1 MVLIVDNYDSF
12 VFNVAQILE
21 EAGAAYCVRK
31 NDDPAILDGGFDCAI
46 ISPGPSVPDES
57 GLLMRF
63 VEKFSGGKL
72 LGICLGHQAICEF
85 FGAKLRRITPAHGA
99 QSELTDIDFSDPLWR
114 GVSDFRVG
122 RYHSWSVE
130 RQTLPPRLRVL
141 ARADGEIMAVRL
153 SGTKTYGL
161 QFHPESF
168 LTPAG
173 GQMLRNWLDL

>member
-1 MVLIVDNYDSF
+1 MVLLVDNYDSF
-12 VFNVAQILE
+12 VFNIAQMLE
-21 EAGAAYCVRK
+21 RAGAAYIVRK
-31 NDDPAILDGGFDCAI
+31 NDDPAILDSGFDCAV
-46 ISPGPSVPDES
+46 ISPGPSVPADS

-72 LGICLGHQAICEF
+72 LGICLGHQAICAA
-85 FGAKLRRITPAHGA
+85 FGAKLRRITPAHGV
-99 QSELTDIDFSDPLWR
+99 QSELTDIDLTDPLWR

-130 RQTLPPRLRVL
+130 QPTLPPRLRVL
-141 ARADGEIMAVRL
+141 ARAENEIMAVRL

-173 GQMLRNWLDL
+173 EQIVRNWLAL

>member
-1 MVLIVDNYDSF
+1 MVLIIDNYDSF

-21 EAGAAYCVRK
+21 EAGVACAVRK
-31 NDDPAILDGGFDCAI
+31 NDDSSILDGGFDCAV
-46 ISPGPSVPDES
+46 ISPGPGIPAES

-63 VEKFSGGKL
+63 VEKFSRGKL
-72 LGICLGHQAICEF
+72 LGICLGHQAICGF
-85 FGAKLRRITPAHGA
+85 FGARLRRIIPAHGV
-99 QSELTDIDFSDPLWR
+99 QSELTDIDLTDPLWR

-122 RYHSWSVE
+122 RYHSWSVD
-130 RQTLPPRLRVL
+130 QPNLPQCLRVI
-141 ARADGEIMAVRL
+141 ARADNEIMAVRL

-173 GQMLRNWLDL
+173 GQMLRNWLSL